1 VTIDGLLS
9 RLEKVRKTGTERW
22 IARCPAHS
30 DRGPSLSIAE
40 VGERILLHC
49 FAGCPV
55 ENVLTAIGLTWDDV
69 LPSKAIDHSIK
80 SIRRPFPAADVLEN
94 LETEMEVLL
103 LVAADMRNGKTV
115 TTADFERA
123 LVAGERIAQ
132 ARRVACG

>member
-1 VTIDGLLS
+1 MNIDALLS
-9 RLEKVRKTGTERW
+9 RLEKVRKTGPERW

-55 ENVLTAIGLTWDDV
+55 ENVLTAIGMTWDDV
-69 LPSKAIDHSIK
+69 LPAKALLQSVK
-80 SIRRPFPAADVLEN
+80 PIRRPFPAADVLEN

-123 LVAGERIAQ
+123 LLAGDRIAQ
-132 ARRVACG
+132 ARRIACG